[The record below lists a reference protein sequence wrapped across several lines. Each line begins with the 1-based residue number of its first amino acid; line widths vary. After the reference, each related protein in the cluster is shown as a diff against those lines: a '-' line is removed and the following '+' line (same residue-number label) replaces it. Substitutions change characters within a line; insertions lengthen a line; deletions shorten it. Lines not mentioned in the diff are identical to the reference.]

1 MALFKFTH
9 QILEGETIS
18 VFNYGK
24 HKRDFTYIDDIVEGI
39 VRVLDRPALPNKEWR
54 GDKPDPGSSFVL
66 GEFINIGSSSPVDL
80 MDYIDA
86 LEKSLRVPAK
96 KELLP
101 LQPGDVPDT
110 YADVSDLFHEF
121 GYQPTTKIKS
131 KQFC

>member
-1 MALFKFTH
+1 M
-9 QILEGETIS
+9 E
-18 VFNYGK
+18 
-24 HKRDFTYIDDIVEGI
+24 
-39 VRVLDRPALPNKEWR
+39 
-54 GDKPDPGSSFVL
+54 GDKPDPGSSFCPWR
-66 GEFINIGSSSPVDL
+66 IYNIGSSSPVDL

-121 GYQPTTKIKS
+121 GYQPTTKIKEGVS
-131 KQFC
+131 NFVKWYRNFYKV